1 MNYHIHELSYTRT
14 IIYMNYH
21 IHELSYT
28 RTIIYMNYHIHEL
41 SYTGVCKETAKH
53 QGEDVD

>member
-1 MNYHIHELSYTRT
+1 
-14 IIYMNYH
+14 MNYH